1 MKIADI
7 LKQKEVVIS
16 FEMFPPKKWEGLE
29 KTKQTAR
36 RMATLGPDFMSVTY
50 GAGGGASDFTVSVAE
65 EIGRQGMPALAHLTC
80 VSAGRG
86 KIDEVIEQLRG
97 KKIENILALRGDLPA
112 EGDFV
117 LPENFSHA
125 TDLISYIKSKGD
137 FCIGAACYP
146 TGHPEAE
153 SMEADLQYLRQK
165 QELGADFLT
174 SQLFYDNQ
182 LFYEFR
188 DRARKAGI
196 TVPILAGIMPI
207 TTVSQI
213 ERTIQLSSSTVPEHF
228 RRLLERYQDNA
239 ESMRQ
244 AGILYAVSQ
253 IADLLAN
260 GQNYI
265 HIYAMNKPDVVMDIM
280 ALLRPLI
287 LPFVS

>member
-1 MKIADI
+1 MKIPDV
-7 LKQKEVVIS
+7 LKEKKTSIS

-36 RMATLGPDFMSVTY
+36 RMAVLQPDFMSVTY

-65 EIGRQGMPALAHLTC
+65 EIERQKVPALAHLTC

-86 KIDEVIEQLRG
+86 KIEEVISQLKE
-97 KKIENILALRGDLPA
+97 KKIENILALRGDIPQDS
-112 EGDFV
+112 GFV

-125 TDLISYIKSKGD
+125 TDLISYIKEKGD

-146 TGHPEAE
+146 MGHPEAE
-153 SMEADLQYLRQK
+153 SLDSDLDYLKQK

-182 LFYEFR
+182 LFCEFKN
-188 DRARKAGI
+188 KAEQKGI

-207 TTVSQI
+207 TTASQI
-213 ERTIQLSSSTVPEHF
+213 ERTIQLSSSTVPEGF
-228 RRLLERYQDNA
+228 RKLLERYGENPEA
-239 ESMRQ
+239 MRQ

-260 GQNYI
+260 GQKYI
-265 HIYAMNKPDVVMDIM
+265 HIYAMNKPEVMMDIM
-280 ALLRPLI
+280 AMLRPL
-287 LPFVS
+287 L